1 MIIDFHT
8 HTFPDRIADAAVE
21 HLASLSHTVPFT
33 HARNSE
39 LTASMREAGISRSVV
54 LPVATS
60 GRQVEKLNSFS
71 AERNTHTEET
81 GIIFF
86 GAMHPDYEG
95 YRAELSRAAELG
107 LKGIKLHPVYQ
118 GADIDDPRFLR
129 IIDRAA
135 ELGLAVVT
143 HAGLDVGFPGAVR
156 CSPAMCRH
164 VVDVVGPFT
173 FIAAHMGGWRNW
185 DEVPEYLAGTGTYVD
200 TSFSL
205 GRMTPLQDGYY
216 KTEEGL
222 RLLDPEAFTG
232 LVRALGADHVL
243 FGTDCPWG
251 GQKETLEAFRAL
263 PLTAEEKERV
273 LGENARKIL
282 GL

>member
-8 HTFPDRIADAAVE
+8 HTFPDRIADAAVD
-21 HLASLSHTVPFT
+21 HLASASHTVPFT
-33 HARNSE
+33 RGKNSE
-39 LTASMREAGISRSVV
+39 LTASMRESGITRSVV

-60 GRQVEKLNSFS
+60 ARQVERLNSYS
-71 AERNTHTEET
+71 AEMNARTEET
-81 GIIFF
+81 GILFF
-86 GAMHPDYEG
+86 GAIHPELDG
-95 YRAELSRAAELG
+95 YRAELSRAAGLG

-118 GADIDDPRFLR
+118 GTDIDDPRFLR

-143 HAGLDVGFPGAVR
+143 HAGLDVGFPGVVR

-164 VVDVVGPFT
+164 VVDAVGPFT

-185 DEVPEYLAGTGTYVD
+185 DEVPEYLAGTGTYID

-216 KTEEGL
+216 KTEEEL
-222 RLLDPEAFTG
+222 RLLGPEAFTR
-232 LVRALGADHVL
+232 LVRAVGADHVL
-243 FGTDCPWG
+243 FATDCPWG
-251 GQKETLEAFRAL
+251 GQKETLKEFRAL
-263 PLTAEEKERV
+263 PLTEEEKDLI
-273 LGENARKIL
+273 LGENARRILKI
-282 GL
+282 